1 MKKVI
6 ILLDAGHGGIV
17 DGVYQTSGKRSPVWS
32 DGTQLF
38 EGEFNRAIVRG
49 IHQKL
54 VANGIDARIL
64 VPEQEDISLGE
75 RVKRANDIYRSN
87 PDASCYFISVHANAG
102 GGSGFEVYTYH
113 GQSKSD
119 ELADCIALA
128 FKDEFPDEPL
138 RVDQRDGDLDK
149 EANFYVLRKTAM
161 PAVLTENFFMDNEE
175 ECKEILMTI
184 EGRSKIINFHVNGII
199 KMVAPTGCPCCGRP
213 FGDS

>member
-64 VPEQEDISLGE
+64 VPEQEDISLAE

-87 PDASCYFISVHANAG
+87 PDANCYFISVHANAG
-102 GGSGFEVYTYH
+102 GWFW
-113 GQSKSD
+113 
-119 ELADCIALA
+119 
-128 FKDEFPDEPL
+128 F
-138 RVDQRDGDLDK
+138 
-149 EANFYVLRKTAM
+149 
-161 PAVLTENFFMDNEE
+161 
-175 ECKEILMTI
+175 
-184 EGRSKIINFHVNGII
+184 
-199 KMVAPTGCPCCGRP
+199 
-213 FGDS
+213 

>member
-49 IHQKL
+49 IHHQL
-54 VANGIDARIL
+54 VTNGIDARIL
-64 VPEQEDISLGE
+64 VPEQDDISLSE

-87 PDASCYFISVHANAG
+87 PDAICYFISVHSNAG
-102 GGSGFEVYTYH
+102 GGSGFEIYTYH

-119 ELADCIALA
+119 ELADCIAQA

-138 RVDQRDGDLDK
+138 RIDQSDGDLDK

-175 ECKEILMTI
+175 ECKEILMTV
-184 EGRSKIINFHVNGII
+184 EGRSKIVAFHVNGIM
-199 KMVAPTGCPCCGRP
+199 KMIAPLSCPCCGRSY
-213 FGDS
+213 GDS